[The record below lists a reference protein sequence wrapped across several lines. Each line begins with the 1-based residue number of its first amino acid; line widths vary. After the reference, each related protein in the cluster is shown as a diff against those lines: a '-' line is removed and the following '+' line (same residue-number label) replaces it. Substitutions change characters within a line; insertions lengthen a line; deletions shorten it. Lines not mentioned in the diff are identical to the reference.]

1 MKPALLALFLFTI
14 SSFGVVAQTKT
25 IRNPA
30 YEFKNSGIYNVP
42 KVVLNDTATLLTIHC
57 KFVPHWWVQF
67 NDNEAI
73 RDSKTKQ
80 EYKVKGIQGAVFGQ
94 QLWMP
99 NSGDSTVVLV
109 FPPLPASTKK
119 IDYQSHIFGISLDP
133 AQSGIRK
140 PTTVSPA
147 IDQWMKEQL
156 ARAPQAAMPNYQL
169 STFFNEKPARL
180 IGCIKGYDPRAG
192 FSTGIV
198 YAQNELT
205 REEFPI
211 VIKIEPDGRFE
222 AEIPMIMP
230 KHTMVVFD
238 QRVGVPFYIEPGQ
251 TLCLVLDWEEF
262 LTFDRRRNIRYQF
275 NQIEFRGALASINQE
290 LMNYP
295 ASQFNYNEFDKKR
308 KSMAPLDFK
317 VDQLASYQKDL
328 DQYEN
333 YLKEHTLSAKAQTL
347 LLNRIKLDN
356 ANKLFNYTMSRDYY
370 AKQDGTNKILKMPI
384 PEEYYDFLKSLSL
397 NDPSLLI
404 CDEFSE
410 FINRYE
416 YCELFQKAQSEF
428 INNLNSNRPEPQ
440 KNILEY
446 FDEEKIAISE
456 EEREF
461 LSISVKKQLTD
472 DDMARLKQMEDFS
485 TKFGEKYND
494 QIQKYVEKYLGP
506 FRAQTGNSDIEIWK
520 LKDSIL
526 VNSLGL
532 TPNLA
537 YEIAKT
543 RSLES
548 AFKNAGLKEKAS
560 ELWTFL
566 RQDIHTPYLVQTG
579 NALFE
584 KRFPE
589 TTTNTTKQLPSGP
602 ATEVFNEIIAPYKGK
617 VLFVDFWATSCGPCV
632 ANIKQMKEIRK
643 KYEGNPD
650 FDFVFIT
657 DQRSSPEKNY
667 NDLVKEQNMKNTY
680 RISTD
685 EFYMLRQLFRF
696 NGIPHYVVIDQKGD
710 VINDNF
716 EMHNFIIELEQI
728 LPAYKKV
735 ASNQ

>member
-1 MKPALLALFLFTI
+1 MKPTSLILFILMLLSVAA
-14 SSFGVVAQTKT
+14 VAQTKT
-25 IRNPA
+25 IINPA
-30 YEFKNSGIYNVP
+30 YEFKNSGIYNVT

-57 KFVPHWWVQF
+57 TFVPHWWVQF
-67 NDNEAI
+67 NDNEVI
-73 RDSKTKQ
+73 RDLETKQ
-80 EYKVKGIQGAVFGQ
+80 EYTVKGIQGAVFGQ
-94 QLWMP
+94 YLWMP
-99 NSGDSTVVLV
+99 NSGDSTVVLI

-119 IDYQSHIFGISLDP
+119 IDYQSYIFGISLDP
-133 AQSGIRK
+133 AQSEIRK

-156 ARAPQAAMPNYQL
+156 AKAPKTTLPNYEVP
-169 STFFNEKPARL
+169 TFFNEKPARL

-192 FSTGIV
+192 FTTGIV

-205 REEFPI
+205 REDYPI
-211 VIKIEPDGRFE
+211 VVKIEPDGRFE

-230 KHTMVVFD
+230 KHTMGVFNE
-238 QRVGVPFYIEPGQ
+238 RVRIPFYIEPGQ

-275 NQIEFRGALASINQE
+275 NQIVFRGALASINQE

-295 ASQFNYNEFDKKR
+295 ASQFNYDEFDKKR
-308 KSMAPLDFK
+308 KTMAPLDFK

-328 DQYEN
+328 DQYES

-370 AKQDGTNKILKMPI
+370 AKQDSTNVILKMPI

-397 NDPSLLI
+397 NDPSLLV

-416 YCELFQKAQSEF
+416 YCELFQKAQSEYF
-428 INNLNSNRPEPQ
+428 HNLNSNRPEPQ
-440 KNILEY
+440 KNILEF

-472 DDMARLKQMEDFS
+472 DEMARLKQMEDFS
-485 TKFGEKYND
+485 TKFSEKYKD
-494 QIQKYVEKYLGP
+494 QIQKYAEKYLFP
-506 FRAQTGNSDIEIWK
+506 LQVNQDHMEIDVWK

-526 VNSLGL
+526 GNTLGL
-532 TPNLA
+532 QPNLA

-543 RSLES
+543 RSLAF
-548 AFKNAGLKEKAS
+548 AFKNANSKENAS
-560 ELWTFL
+560 ELWAFL
-566 RQDIHTPYLVQTG
+566 KQGIQTPYLVHTG
-579 NALFE
+579 NVMFE
-584 KRFPE
+584 KSFPE
-589 TTTNTTKQLPSGP
+589 DKTIVAKPLPNSP
-602 ATEVFNEIIAPYKGK
+602 ATDVFNKIIAPYKGK
-617 VLFVDFWATSCGPCV
+617 VLFVDFWATTCGPCV
-632 ANIKQMKEIRK
+632 GSIKHMKETRK
-643 KYEGNPD
+643 KYEGNTD

-667 NDLVKEQNMKNTY
+667 NDFVKEQELKNTY

-685 EFYMLRQLFRF
+685 EYNLLRQLFRF
-696 NGIPHYVVIDQKGD
+696 NGIPRYVVIDQKGD

-716 EMHNFIIELEQI
+716 EMYNFILELGQI